1 MPLTPAVDA
10 PNVHSELLLACERTA
25 HIWSERAK
33 SEAGAWTA
41 FKAKVLATHDADDAL
56 KAYMDFSAQ
65 RMLMATE
72 DVRRLFEEYQDI
84 TGKFLKR
91 G

>member
-1 MPLTPAVDA
+1 L
-10 PNVHSELLLACERTA
+10 S
-25 HIWSERAK
+25 
-33 SEAGAWTA
+33 
-41 FKAKVLATHDADDAL
+41 THDADEAL

-84 TGKFLKR
+84 TGKFLKK